1 MDNEILRILQDI
13 YSQNNGYQDDVI
25 HIYLQGLL
33 ANTNIIK
40 ESAQQL
46 AKTITDP
53 NNPQQAMV
61 KILEEHRKDDN
72 RREVETR
79 NRRIAEDQ
87 RAEELNKKQEASNK
101 LQEQQI
107 KNDANYHKELK
118 NTIKESNMDLGKFA
132 KDTLKS
138 AAKFV
143 GDGTFQMAG
152 AMVGNAERAGQAMMH
167 LTSFGVNME
176 NGASSFKQMTEKGIA
191 SVDTF
196 TQMVSDNAGYISR
209 LNAQGESGVSSF
221 SDALKSVIPQ
231 MKDLGFST
239 EEQAK
244 AVKAYLDNQKITR
257 QFENL
262 SQKERQAHMQ
272 NYMEQVDKL
281 AHMMGVS
288 REEIEKRLSLEKAE
302 SWVKMAANNPAM
314 TGKIDLLRGMGID
327 SKKIAAI
334 MGMPQIAG
342 SEAIGS
348 MIKSGESPLLG
359 IGRNAQNADELG
371 RMLSDW
377 AKNANKGTSET
388 AMTFAN
394 AGIGWS
400 DVATQILNY
409 NPNAKAGATG
419 DTRLAIESHNA
430 QESVAI
436 LSQSLGLASDLF
448 EKSLRETRDYFKAQ
462 FGIQQAGIKDAE
474 AFAKEHDKIMSGLQ
488 SAINNAKLDDL
499 QMALNAWSKT
509 AEGLTQVALRQMT
522 NNTNR
527 LIDFGVEFGATVV
540 AGMVGGTGIKA
551 AFSKGAGM
559 IKNVFAKSGA
569 EAAKQ
574 ASGSFLQTASSWVK
588 ANGTKMAVRAGAG
601 LGLGLAGAA
610 VNNYGSGMLQSV
622 GVSKGTADT
631 TASIGGSALQGAA
644 MGAMFGPIGMGVG
657 AAIGGLYGWW
667 QDRSQ
672 KQENEEQ
679 SKRELLQAQ
688 AQEQSNTQEDAYN
701 DIYAVLS
708 DIKNLLS
715 GIQKVEVIN
724 KVKVSSGAM
733 GTV

>member
-33 ANTNIIK
+33 TNTNIIK

-46 AKTITDP
+46 AKVATDP

-87 RAEELNKKQEASNK
+87 RTEELNKKQEASNK

-118 NTIKESNMDLGKFA
+118 NTIKESNTDWKQKAIQLA
-132 KDTLKS
+132 KD
-138 AAKFV
+138 V
-143 GDGTFQMAG
+143 GKMAIDGTFQMAG

-176 NGASSFKQMTEKGIA
+176 NGAEQFNKITKGGIT
-191 SVDTF
+191 SIDTF

-209 LNAQGESGVSSF
+209 LNAQGESGVVSF
-221 SDALKSVIPQ
+221 RTALEEIVPKI
-231 MKDLGFST
+231 KNLGFNT

-262 SQKERQAHMQ
+262 SQKERQAHML

-281 AHMMGVS
+281 SHMMGVS

-314 TGKIDLLRGMGID
+314 KGQIELLRGMGID

-342 SEAIGS
+342 SEAMAS
-348 MIKSGESPLLG
+348 MIKAGESPLIGL
-359 IGRNAQNADELG
+359 GRNTKNADELG
-371 RMLSDW
+371 RALSQW
-377 AKNANKGTSET
+377 AKTANKGTSET

-400 DVATQILNY
+400 DIATQVLNY
-409 NPNAKAGATG
+409 NPNTKGGATG
-419 DTRLAIESHNA
+419 DTQLAIEVHNA
-430 QESVAI
+430 KENIEI
-436 LSQSLGLASDLF
+436 LNQSLGLTSELF
-448 EKSLRETRDYFKAQ
+448 QKNLRETRDYFKDQ
-462 FGIQQAGIKDAE
+462 FDIQKAGIDRVE
-474 AFAKEHDKIMSGLQ
+474 ETAKNLSNTMSL
-488 SAINNAKLDDL
+488 
-499 QMALNAWSKT
+499 
-509 AEGLTQVALRQMT
+509 
-522 NNTNR
+522 
-527 LIDFGVEFGATVV
+527 
-540 AGMVGGTGIKA
+540 
-551 AFSKGAGM
+551 
-559 IKNVFAKSGA
+559 
-569 EAAKQ
+569 
-574 ASGSFLQTASSWVK
+574 
-588 ANGTKMAVRAGAG
+588 AVH
-601 LGLGLAGAA
+601 A
-610 VNNYGSGMLQSV
+610 VNNLQLSEVSKQLNLFSGKLEGYQEALLNVLSSNTSSV
-622 GVSKGTADT
+622 TDLALSFGTSLLGTMGGNALASGGKKLASKLFTKAVTKNVAKQGMKEAVKQGGKTVAKGVSK
-631 TASIGGSALQGAA
+631 AA
-644 MGAMFGPIGMGVG
+644 GPLVG
-657 AAIGGLYGWW
+657 AAIEAVDGISNLANGDYRGASGNAGSLGLHAISAGLLMSGVGAPVAAALEIANIFGAGDWLGKKVYDWTSG
-667 QDRSQ
+667 D
-672 KQENEEQ
+672 K
-679 SKRELLQAQ
+679 KKDDELLAQ
-688 AQEQSNTQEDAYN
+688 AQEQIQTQDETYEN
-701 DIYAVLS
+701 LYAVLS

-715 GIQKVEVIN
+715 GIQKVEVVN
-724 KVKVSSGAM
+724 RVKVSSGAM